1 LVLAVQTVSGPIDKN
16 QLGITSPH
24 EHVYIDLSGFYTEKE
39 TAVYNGLT
47 EKVRIDN
54 LGLLKRDPYALRDN
68 LVIDDE
74 SVQLNELAY
83 FKKAGGNSVVDATTI
98 GINRMPQKLLKTAEA
113 TGLNVICGTG
123 FYVGA
128 THDTRV
134 LESDEKTLADF
145 MAAEIT
151 EGIDG
156 TGIRAGVI
164 GEIGVSELFTASE
177 RKVLNASAL
186 AHRMTGAP
194 VLVHINP
201 WTDYG
206 AEAAEILLDRGVSP
220 DKLCICH
227 VDVENRKPYI
237 DKLLN
242 LGVYIEFD
250 NFGKEFFVARSAR
263 RLGYGPFVRDE
274 ARVELIKRLID
285 EGRLNQI
292 LLSCDVCLKILLRAY
307 GGWGY
312 DHVLSNILPMLA
324 DEGVTDDAVNAML
337 VRNPADYLDVV

>member
-1 LVLAVQTVSGPIDKN
+1 MAVQTVSGPIDKN